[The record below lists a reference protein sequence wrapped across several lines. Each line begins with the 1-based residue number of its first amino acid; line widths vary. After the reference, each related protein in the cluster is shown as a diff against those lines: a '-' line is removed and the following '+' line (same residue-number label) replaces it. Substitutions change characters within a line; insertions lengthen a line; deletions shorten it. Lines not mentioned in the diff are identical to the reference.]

1 MRLVATALALTFLAA
16 PATAEEWVEFRDGRV
31 MRVSSV
37 TIQANQA
44 TVEMQGGGAFSIPA
58 STIVRREP
66 IGTRKPSEKPGRP
79 QDGKPAPW
87 KEMAG
92 RYADLIEKT
101 ANKYNLDPVL
111 LASVAHVESR
121 FNPDAVSPKNAQG
134 MLQLIPAT
142 AARFGVENAFDVEQ
156 NVEGGARYLR
166 WLLDRYD
173 GETTLA
179 LAAYPAG
186 EGAVDRYNG
195 VPPYYETVSYVTQVL
210 EKVIENDE

>member
-1 MRLVATALALTFLAA
+1 MRFAATALVLALLTPSVF
-16 PATAEEWVEFRDGRV
+16 AEEWVEFRDGRV
-31 MRVSSV
+31 MRVSAV
-37 TIQANQA
+37 TVEADLA
-44 TVEMQGGGAFSIPA
+44 TVEMQGGGAFSVPA
-58 STIVRREP
+58 STIVRREAIAP
-66 IGTRKPSEKPGRP
+66 ARPASAPAEPVSDPS
-79 QDGKPAPW
+79 APW
-87 KEMAG
+87 RAMAG

-101 ANKYNLDPVL
+101 ARKHNLDPVL

-142 AARFGVENAFDVEQ
+142 AARFGVKNAFDVEQ

-166 WLLDRYD
+166 WLLDRYEGD
-173 GETTLA
+173 RALA
-179 LAAYPAG
+179 LAAYNAG

-210 EKVIENDE
+210 EKVIENDR